1 MKVLVINAGSSS
13 LKYQL
18 IDMTDESV
26 LAKGLC
32 ERIGVDGRIEHKRAD
47 GVKVE
52 KDLPFPTHKEA
63 FLALIDMLTTG
74 EGKVIDSMDEIN
86 AVGHRVLHGSE
97 KYKVSTLVS
106 DQVIED
112 IFAFRDL
119 GPLHNPP
126 QATAMKACQEVFGK
140 DTPMVAVFDTSF
152 HQTMPEKA
160 YMFPIPYEYYEKY
173 SSRRYGFHGTSH
185 RFISAR
191 YTELT
196 GRKDR
201 LIVCHLG
208 NGSSITA
215 VNNGEC
221 QDTSM
226 GLTPLDGFI
235 MGTRCGGIDPSIVTF
250 LMNKEGLT
258 ADEMSD
264 IMNKKSG
271 FLGVSGVSSDCRDL
285 IAAAGEGNHR
295 AQLALDM
302 LVYQIKKFIGGYAAA
317 MGGVDAIAFTGGI
330 GENDANL
337 RKEVCENMEYLGV
350 KFDAEKNKVR
360 GEQKISA
367 DDSKVDVWVIPT
379 NEELLIAR
387 DTVEIVNKL
396 AK

>member
-160 YMFPIPYEYYEKY
+160 YMF
-173 SSRRYGFHGTSH
+173 FHGTSP

-191 YTELT
+191 YPELT

>member
-18 IDMTDESV
+18 IDMSNESV

-52 KDLPFPTHKEA
+52 KELPFPTHKEA
-63 FLALIDMLTTG
+63 FLAVIDALTTG
-74 EGKVIDSMDEIN
+74 EGKVIDT
-86 AVGHRVLHGSE
+86 VGHRVLHGSE
-97 KYKVSTLVS
+97 VYKVSTLVT
-106 DQVIED
+106 DKVIED
-112 IFAFRDL
+112 IFSFRDL

-140 DTPMVAVFDTSF
+140 DVPMVAVFDTSF

-160 YMFPIPYEYYEKY
+160 YMFALPYEYYEKY
-173 SSRRYGFHGTSH
+173 SIRRYGFHGTSH
-185 RFISAR
+185 RFISGR

-215 VNNGEC
+215 IKDGKC

-226 GLTPLDGFI
+226 GFTPLDGFI
-235 MGTRCGGIDPSIVTF
+235 MGTRCGGIDPSIVTY

-258 ADEMSD
+258 PDEMSD

-285 IAAAGEGNHR
+285 IAAAGEGNKR

-302 LVYQIKKFIGGYAAA
+302 LVYQITKFIGSYAAA
-317 MGGVDAIAFTGGI
+317 LGGVDAIAFTGGI
-330 GENDANL
+330 GENDGNL
-337 RKEVCENMEYLGV
+337 RKRVCENLAFLGV
-350 KFDAEKNKVR
+350 KFDEEKNAQR
-360 GEQKISA
+360 GEMKISA
-367 DDSKVDVWVIPT
+367 DDSKVEVWVIPT

-387 DTVEIVNKL
+387 DTVEIVTKAA